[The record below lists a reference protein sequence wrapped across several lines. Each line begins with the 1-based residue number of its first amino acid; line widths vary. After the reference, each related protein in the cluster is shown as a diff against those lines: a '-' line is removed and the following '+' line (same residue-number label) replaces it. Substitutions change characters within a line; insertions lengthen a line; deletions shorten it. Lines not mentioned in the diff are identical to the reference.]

1 VDGFLTIVNPKK
13 LIKVISEKSA
23 CFILKNE
30 YYVRMKI
37 KSVIITLFMTLLS
50 CEFQTNL
57 FDDATTK
64 IDGQA
69 PVIIYHNLPI
79 VNSAPDTF
87 HINLRFS
94 EGLNPDS
101 VNTDSV
107 IIKNNSGTKIN
118 NISISYD
125 SNYNEIHITGVTDSN
140 YLTRGS
146 SYTVTLTKDITDI
159 AGNNLE
165 EEFSGSLSIATS
177 PQIPSNTS
185 IWTNNYNNGYRVE
198 VGDRIYIEFNENIIA
213 VVDLNDL
220 LTRISF
226 TPSPSFTDIT
236 PSISNN
242 LLILTVGAV
251 NTNADNTCEIN
262 LLAGDVRSSADN
274 TNCQAQNVTFT
285 VNIKA
290 VK

>member
-1 VDGFLTIVNPKK
+1 
-13 LIKVISEKSA
+13 
-23 CFILKNE
+23 
-30 YYVRMKI
+30 MKI
-37 KSVIITLFMTLLS
+37 TSVIITLFMTFLS
-50 CEFQTNL
+50 CDYQTNL
-57 FDDATTK
+57 FNDATAK
-64 IDGQA
+64 VDDLA
-69 PVIIYHNLPI
+69 PVIVSHNLPI

-118 NISISYD
+118 NISITYD
-125 SNYNEIHITGVTDSN
+125 SNYNEIYINGVTDSN

-146 SYTVTLTKDITDI
+146 NYTVTLTKDITDV

-165 EEFSGSLSIATS
+165 EEFSGNLSIATS
-177 PQIPSNTS
+177 PQIPGNTS

-213 VVDLNDL
+213 GVDLNDL

-226 TPSPSFTDIT
+226 TASPSFTDLT

-242 LLILTVGAV
+242 LLILTVGTV
-251 NTNADNTCEIN
+251 NTNADNMCEIN
-262 LLAGDVRSSADN
+262 LLAGDIRSSADN

-290 VK
+290 IK